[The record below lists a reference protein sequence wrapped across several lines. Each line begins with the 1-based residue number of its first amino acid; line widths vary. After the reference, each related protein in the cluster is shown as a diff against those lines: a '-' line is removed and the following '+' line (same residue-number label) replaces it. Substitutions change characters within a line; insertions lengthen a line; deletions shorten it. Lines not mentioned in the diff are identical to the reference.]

1 MKCPAGCLW
10 TPTVARLRM
19 HFVTLDMLVMLSSNL
34 MESWTYLN
42 FFFSFLALKGMLWE
56 NEEGAKRK
64 RSVSVVR
71 VCCLK
76 LMRKIYFSI
85 NLYH

>member
-1 MKCPAGCLW
+1 M
-10 TPTVARLRM
+10 
-19 HFVTLDMLVMLSSNL
+19 TLDMLVMLSSNL

>member
-71 VCCLK
+71 VCCLN